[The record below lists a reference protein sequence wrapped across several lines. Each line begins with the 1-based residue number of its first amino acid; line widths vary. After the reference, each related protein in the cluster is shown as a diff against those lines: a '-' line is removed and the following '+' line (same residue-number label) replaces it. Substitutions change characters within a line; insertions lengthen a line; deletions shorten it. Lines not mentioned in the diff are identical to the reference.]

1 MQMSTS
7 IISMTATYYL
17 QIYFSILLF
26 NICRC
31 IDAFII
37 PSHIQ
42 NNIHAH
48 TRHKQQ
54 YNDAI
59 ITSSIPKQYQSSQST
74 STSLNVWWFGGTPDA
89 ASETSTS
96 GEECELVA
104 VRIDKT
110 SPNSRRIAGKFV
122 FLEYCD
128 LFLVVQKNLIM
139 SALFRRNCCQ
149 CLTGRRLEHLD

>member
-1 MQMSTS
+1 MSTS

-17 QIYFSILLF
+17 HIYFSILLF
-26 NICRC
+26 GLCRC

-42 NNIHAH
+42 NNIQSH
-48 TRHKQQ
+48 TKHRQQ

-59 ITSSIPKQYQSSQST
+59 ITSYIPNQHQSSQST

-104 VRIDKT
+104 VRIDRT
-110 SPNSRRIAGKFV
+110 SANSRRIAGKFV
-122 FLEYCD
+122 FFLCGI
-128 LFLVVQKNLIM
+128 LFIDCTTTHHERSV
-139 SALFRRNCCQ
+139 
-149 CLTGRRLEHLD
+149 

>member
-1 MQMSTS
+1 MSSS
-7 IISMTATYYL
+7 IISMTTNNYL
-17 QIYFSILLF
+17 QIYFSIVLYSLSS
-26 NICRC
+26 C

-42 NNIHAH
+42 NNNAH
-48 TRHKQQ
+48 TKHRQQ

-59 ITSSIPKQYQSSQST
+59 TTSYIPKQYQSLQPQST
-74 STSLNVWWFGGTPDA
+74 STTLNVWWFGGTPD

-110 SPNSRRIAGKFV
+110 SANSRRIAGEFV
-122 FLEYCD
+122 FL
-128 LFLVVQKNLIM
+128 LGVL
-139 SALFRRNCCQ
+139 
-149 CLTGRRLEHLD
+149 

>member
-1 MQMSTS
+1 MINERNIEAMMMSN
-7 IISMTATYYL
+7 YL

-48 TRHKQQ
+48 TKHRQQ
-54 YNDAI
+54 YDDAI
-59 ITSSIPKQYQSSQST
+59 TTSYIPKQYPQST

-128 LFLVVQKNLIM
+128 LFLVVQKNL
-139 SALFRRNCCQ
+139 S
-149 CLTGRRLEHLD
+149 

>member
-1 MQMSTS
+1 MSTS
-7 IISMTATYYL
+7 IIAMMSNYL
-17 QIYFSILLF
+17 QIQIYFNILLF
-26 NICRC
+26 SLNSY
-31 IDAFII
+31 IDAFIT

-42 NNIHAH
+42 KNVHAH
-48 TRHKQQ
+48 RQK
-54 YNDAI
+54 YDDAI
-59 ITSSIPKQYQSSQST
+59 TTSFIPKQYQLFQST
-74 STSLNVWWFGGTPDA
+74 SSTSLNVWWFGGTPDA

-128 LFLVVQKNLIM
+128 LFLVVQKTHHER
-139 SALFRRNCCQ
+139 SV
-149 CLTGRRLEHLD
+149 

>member
-1 MQMSTS
+1 MINERNIEAMMMSN
-7 IISMTATYYL
+7 YL

-48 TRHKQQ
+48 TKHRQQ
-54 YNDAI
+54 YDDAI
-59 ITSSIPKQYQSSQST
+59 TTSFIPKQYQLFQST
-74 STSLNVWWFGGTPDA
+74 SSTSLNVWWFGGTPDA

-128 LFLVVQKNLIM
+128 LFLVVQKTHHER
-139 SALFRRNCCQ
+139 SV
-149 CLTGRRLEHLD
+149 